1 MKLDGSIAE
10 LVGEWKQWEE
20 KILAYGM
27 REATTSKVLASK
39 LANTEGEDAYLLA
52 TYLGI
57 FAVKRCQPCTFQ

>member
-10 LVGEWKQWEE
+10 LVEEWKQWEE

-27 REATTSKVLASK
+27 REATTSQVLASK

-52 TYLGI
+52 ANNWWL
-57 FAVKRCQPCTFQ
+57 P

>member
-10 LVGEWKQWEE
+10 LVGEWKQWE
-20 KILAYGM
+20 ILANGK